1 MEKETAGQNW
11 LPAILRGVS
20 VSLIAYFLLLA
31 FAAYLTVNGRVGEHL
46 ADRTALICAMLAV
59 LVGTI
64 ACTDGKRA
72 DARLLLCCTAAFS
85 TVVLTVGF
93 LTQMELSLRWPARL
107 LRCFDAAEKNERGD
121 GEKRKVLAGEHKN
134 RRSELDETLIKMHKW
149 STGGGC
155 GCRKVLFPDVVNS
168 EKTRYNILFDLH

>member
-1 MEKETAGQNW
+1 MEKETAGRNW

-31 FAAYLTVNGRVGEHL
+31 FAAYLTVNGRVGEHP

-64 ACTDGKRA
+64 ACAGGKRA
-72 DARLLLCCTAAFS
+72 DTRLLLCCTAAFS

-93 LTQMELSLRWPARL
+93 LTQMELSLHRALHLILAALAGTAPAA
-107 LRCFDAAEKNERGD
+107 LRCGRKERKGRR
-121 GEKRKVLAGEHKN
+121 RKKKSAG
-134 RRSELDETLIKMHKW
+134 R
-149 STGGGC
+149 
-155 GCRKVLFPDVVNS
+155 
-168 EKTRYNILFDLH
+168 

>member
-1 MEKETAGQNW
+1 MEKETAGRNW

-93 LTQMELSLRWPARL
+93 LTQMELSLHQALRL
-107 LRCFDAAEKNERGD
+107 ILAA
-121 GEKRKVLAGEHKN
+121 LAGTAPAAL
-134 RRSELDETLIKMHKW
+134 RR
-149 STGGGC
+149 G
-155 GCRKVLFPDVVNS
+155 RKERKGRRRKKKS
-168 EKTRYNILFDLH
+168 AGR